1 METPEK
7 DEKTKTMKLNK
18 LRQQAGRAIRK
29 AFTLVELLVVV
40 AIIAVVGAGVAV
52 TYNNLDD
59 QAKTAMEVSDIAILK
74 KVTKHWSAINDYKIP
89 NEMDSLV
96 DSEGNIYSSYSM
108 HATASSSGKGLNG
121 PLGYAGLMV
130 HAAPSAVLSNLSAAG
145 MTLTYTHL
153 VTAANAN
160 DSTFT
165 MSNGQVVTTATKKT
179 LVAGNST
186 LRTNAQEFIAN
197 SDGSDLAS
205 GGTHDYTAGSYSYT
219 APTNNAVFG
228 PYASEADWQTG
239 IAAQQAILSAA
250 TTDKLAFIHP
260 GGGATG
266 PGLAAANPTLEIITN
281 AGLRPEEV
289 AVPGVA
295 PSGQQK
301 YYLVVMG
308 FGKFA
313 SINRGKS
320 IRSDTPSYGKR
331 LAQKDSDYNRYLA
344 VFRVPATSGGF
355 GGPPVEPVALIDV
368 LSPQG
373 YSVEY
378 MRRTFMNDQTKL
390 QDNS

>member
-1 METPEK
+1 M
-7 DEKTKTMKLNK
+7 MNHR
-18 LRQQAGRAIRK
+18 RQG
-29 AFTLVELLVVV
+29 FTLIELLVVV
-40 AIIAVVGAGVAV
+40 AIIAVIGAGVAV
-52 TYNNLDD
+52 TYHNLDD
-59 QAKTAMEVSDIAILK
+59 QAKTAMEISDVAILK
-74 KVTKHWSAINDYKIP
+74 KTTKHWSAINDYKIP

-96 DSEGNIYSSYSM
+96 DSEGNIYSSFSM
-108 HATASSSGKGLNG
+108 TSGAASSSGKGLNG
-121 PLGYAGLMV
+121 PIGYAGLMV

-186 LRTNAQEFIAN
+186 ARVNAQEVVSNTAGAAHDY
-197 SDGSDLAS
+197 DGPDDAPGGGDDVPYSFTTT
-205 GGTHDYTAGSYSYT
+205 GGT
-219 APTNNAVFG
+219 VFG
-228 PYASEADWQTG
+228 PYATLADWTTAQ
-239 IAAQQAILSAA
+239 AAQQAILDAA
-250 TTDKLAFIHP
+250 TTDKLAFIYP

-266 PGLAAANPTLEIITN
+266 PGLAAANPTIEIITN
-281 AGLRPEEV
+281 AGLKPEEV

-295 PSGQQK
+295 PTGSQK

-320 IRSDTPSYGKR
+320 IRTDTPSYGKR
-331 LAQKDSDYNRYLA
+331 LAQKDTDYNRYLA

-378 MRRTFMNDQTKL
+378 MRRTFMNDQTKI